1 MVAAMD
7 VRSSFL
13 CTPDKVKD
21 VREWIA
27 TSLGDHAVSPE
38 IVTKILLAA
47 SEAITNCVVHAY
59 KPLREGKVDV
69 TIEFTD
75 DEVGLTVR
83 DYGSGLRPEAY
94 DTPDT
99 EKASEG
105 GYGIYL
111 IRTLMDDVQLLPH
124 ADGTELIMRIST
136 AQARI

>member
-1 MVAAMD
+1 MD

-27 TSLGDHAVSPE
+27 AALAYHAVHTE
-38 IVTKILLAA
+38 IIDKILHAA

-59 KPLREGKVDV
+59 KPTREGRVDV
-69 TIEFTD
+69 IIRFND
-75 DEVGLTVR
+75 GEVELTVR
-83 DYGSGLRPEAY
+83 DYGSGLRMEQY

-111 IRTLMDDVQLLPH
+111 IRSLMDDVRLLPH
-124 ADGTELIMRIST
+124 ADGTELTMRIST
-136 AQARI
+136 EPARTQ

>member
-1 MVAAMD
+1 MD

-27 TSLGDHAVSPE
+27 AALADHAVHTE
-38 IVTKILLAA
+38 IIDKILLAA

-59 KPLREGKVDV
+59 KPTREGRVDV
-69 TIEFTD
+69 IIRFND
-75 DEVGLTVR
+75 GEVELTVR
-83 DYGSGLRPEAY
+83 DYGSGLRMEQY

-111 IRTLMDDVQLLPH
+111 IRSLMDDVRLLPH
-124 ADGTELIMRIST
+124 ADGTELTMRIST
-136 AQARI
+136 EPARTQ